1 MLHQKG
7 LFIFSIIFSILLFSC
22 NPKQES
28 EQPTT
33 EIIEEEKTTIPPK
46 SETNISSDANEQ
58 REGLKSSH
66 IGEYK
71 KGTNYL
77 TKKGKLISASEDT
90 GLPYTHYFE
99 VVLENGDT
107 TTFDFFGGEF
117 SAEFIGYEGLNCVI
131 DYSATKDH
139 TIEKW
144 FDKNSEGKFEEEQ
157 DKDADLDY
165 LNYPSIT
172 GIYSAPHLS
181 GDLPTEFYVKNDK
194 ETVTFIDF
202 IEEAV
207 KEEEKKEV
215 KVYYSTSIRNN
226 AVRVVFP
233 SLKK

>member
-1 MLHQKG
+1 MIHQKG
-7 LFIFSIIFSILLFSC
+7 LFIFSIFFSILLFSC

-33 EIIEEEKTTIPPK
+33 EVVKEDT
-46 SETNISSDANEQ
+46 TNISSDGNANEQ

-66 IGEYK
+66 VGEYE

-77 TKKGKLISASEDT
+77 IKKGKLISASEDT
-90 GLPYTHYFE
+90 GLPYTHFFE

-107 TTFDFFGGEF
+107 MTFDYFGGEF
-117 SAEFIGYEGLNCVI
+117 SAEFIAYEGLNCVI
-131 DYSATKDH
+131 DYSEEKDNI
-139 TIEKW
+139 IEKW
-144 FDKNSEGKFEEEQ
+144 FDKNSEGQFEEEE
-157 DKDADLDY
+157 DNDADLDY

-181 GDLPTEFYVKNDK
+181 GDLPTEFYVKNEK
-194 ETVTFIDF
+194 ESVTFIDF
-202 IEEAV
+202 VEDAV

-233 SLKK
+233 SLEK